1 LFDKVELWVE
11 LGEEQNIKATV
22 ATVFLKE
29 RSNALEVR
37 LGVNHLANAAIGT
50 TGRATEAGT
59 LVLQIAG
66 SHHEVTT
73 LGVKSRNQWTTV
85 WGFDSENDREN
96 RMRTTVLSSSPLY
109 YCLPALC
116 P

>member
-59 LVLQIAG
+59 LVLQIACLIT
-66 SHHEVTT
+66 E
-73 LGVKSRNQWTTV
+73 
-85 WGFDSENDREN
+85 
-96 RMRTTVLSSSPLY
+96 PL
-109 YCLPALC
+109 LLEDHTHPFEEAELW
-116 P
+116 PSGR